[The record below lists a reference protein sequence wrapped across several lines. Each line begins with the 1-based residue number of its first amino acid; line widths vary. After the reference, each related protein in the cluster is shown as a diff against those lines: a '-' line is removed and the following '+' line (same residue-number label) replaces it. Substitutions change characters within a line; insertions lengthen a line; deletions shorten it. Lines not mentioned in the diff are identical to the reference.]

1 MTQRIL
7 TAHIGSELDVVGARQ
22 RARQIA
28 ALCGFGVQDQV
39 RIATAVSELARNVY
53 NYAGSG
59 KVHFAID
66 GQTAPQVLSIRIE
79 DQGPGIAQLDTDTG
93 RHLPLAHGHGAGHPG
108 RAATDGPLP
117 YPQRAGRW
125 HAHHL
130 QKLFPRDAPL
140 LDGQGIGALSGS
152 LQALPSDI
160 TLSEVQ
166 QQNRELLATLAELKT
181 RQDDLLQLTRELED
195 TNRGV
200 VALFAE
206 LDEKA
211 DHLRR
216 ADQMKSRFLSNMSH
230 EFRTPLSS
238 IRALS
243 KLLLDRIDGEL
254 SEEQEKQVLFIL
266 QSAVSLSDLVNDLLD
281 LAKIEAGKV
290 DVHANNFQVADLFSA
305 LRGMLRPLLVS
316 DSLTLDL
323 HRPRSG
329 AAHSYG

>member
-7 TAHIGSELDVVGARQ
+7 TANIASELDVVGARQ

-59 KVHFAID
+59 KIHFAID
-66 GQTAPQVLSIRIE
+66 GQTAPQLFSIRIE
-79 DQGPGIAQLDTDTG
+79 DQGPGIAQLEQVLAGTYRSQTG
-93 RHLPLAHGHGAGHPG
+93 MGLGILGAQRLMDRCHIRSAPGAG
-108 RAATDGPLP
+108 TEIT
-117 YPQRAGRW
+117 
-125 HAHHL
+125 L

-140 LDGQGIGALSGS
+140 LDGQKIGALGGS

-160 TLSEVQ
+160 TVAEVQ
-166 QQNRELLATLAELKT
+166 QQNRELLATLDELKT
-181 RQDDLLQLTRELED
+181 RQEDLLQLTRELED

-200 VALFAE
+200 VALYAE

-243 KLLLDRIDGEL
+243 KLLLVRVDGEL
-254 SEEQEKQVLFIL
+254 T
-266 QSAVSLSDLVNDLLD
+266 D
-281 LAKIEAGKV
+281 
-290 DVHANNFQVADLFSA
+290 
-305 LRGMLRPLLVS
+305 
-316 DSLTLDL
+316 
-323 HRPRSG
+323 
-329 AAHSYG
+329 